1 MLRMHRYLPGPILCK
16 RNKARVLRRRIMESS
31 VSIGVLGGDSRQIYL
46 AESIVRDG
54 YEVCAC
60 GFEQADFS
68 AGVKKTSLEELTDAC
83 GVIILPLPVT
93 IDGITLKAEYSDGRI
108 LLDDSFAEKMR
119 GKRVFGGMMDRLYST
134 SEIWQEIDASDYYT
148 REEFT
153 VKNAVPT
160 AEGAVEIA
168 MREYVGT
175 VSGSRC
181 LVAGFGRVGKTLARM
196 LQGIGAKVTVS
207 ARKPE
212 DLAWIETLGCTAI
225 QTAQIGGGYDMI
237 FNTIPA
243 MIFNRHVLSS
253 LRGCALLVDL
263 ASAPGGVD
271 FEAAEKIGIRAILV
285 PSLPGRVAP
294 KTSGEII
301 RDTVYCMMGE

>member
-1 MLRMHRYLPGPILCK
+1 MD
-16 RNKARVLRRRIMESS
+16 SS
-31 VSIGVLGGDSRQIYL
+31 VNIGVLGGDNRQIYL
-46 AESIVRDG
+46 AESLVRDG

-60 GFEQADFS
+60 GFERAEFS
-68 AGVKKTSLEELTDAC
+68 AGVQKTSLEELADAC
-83 GVIILPLPVT
+83 GIIILPLPVT
-93 IDGITLKAEYSDGRI
+93 IDGVTLKAEYAEGRI
-108 LLDDSFAEKMR
+108 LLDDAFAEKMR

-134 SEIWQEIDASDYYT
+134 SEVWQEIDASDYYT
-148 REEFT
+148 RGEFT

-160 AEGAVEIA
+160 AEGAIEIA
-168 MREYVGT
+168 MKEYVGT

-181 LVAGFGRVGKTLARM
+181 LVAGFGHVGKVLARM
-196 LQGIGAKVTVS
+196 LLGIGAQVTVA

-212 DLAWIETLGCTAI
+212 DLAWIETIGCSAV
-225 QTAQIGGGYDMI
+225 QTAQIGGGYDLV

-243 MIFNRHVLSS
+243 MIFSRHLLSS
-253 LRGCALLVDL
+253 LRGCSLLVDL

-271 FEAAEKIGIRAILV
+271 FEAAEKIGIHAILC

-301 RDTVYCMMGE
+301 RDTVYCMMEE

>member
-1 MLRMHRYLPGPILCK
+1 MD
-16 RNKARVLRRRIMESS
+16 SS
-31 VSIGVLGGDSRQIYL
+31 VNIGVLGGDNRQIYL
-46 AESIVRDG
+46 AESLVRDG

-60 GFEQADFS
+60 GFERAEFS
-68 AGVKKTSLEELTDAC
+68 AGVQKTSLEELADAC
-83 GVIILPLPVT
+83 GIIILPLPVT
-93 IDGITLKAEYSDGRI
+93 IDGVTLKAEYAEGRI
-108 LLDDSFAEKMR
+108 LLDDAFAEKMR

-134 SEIWQEIDASDYYT
+134 SEVWQEIDAADYYT
-148 REEFT
+148 RGEFT

-160 AEGAVEIA
+160 AEGAIEIA
-168 MREYVGT
+168 MKEYVGT

-181 LVAGFGRVGKTLARM
+181 LVAGFGHVGKVLARM
-196 LQGIGAKVTVS
+196 LLGIGAQVTVA

-212 DLAWIETLGCTAI
+212 DLAWIETIGCSAV
-225 QTAQIGGGYDMI
+225 QTAQIGGGYDLV

-243 MIFNRHVLSS
+243 MIFSRHLLSS
-253 LRGCALLVDL
+253 LRGCSLLVDL

-271 FEAAEKIGIRAILV
+271 FEAAEKIGIHAILC

-301 RDTVYCMMGE
+301 RDTVYCMMEE